1 MSLREVMQGFDLL
14 DRADASGADVAAYW
28 RACGVTDVKVTPDSG
43 TDFVRAVIPGD
54 AGKVAGGAAPT
65 LGIIGQL
72 GGIGARPDQIGFV
85 SDGDG
90 ALAAVAVAATLGRMR
105 DRGDTLAGDV
115 IVTTHICPNAPVRPH
130 DPVPFMTSPVSMAV
144 ANAHQLGG
152 AMDAVLSVDTTK
164 GNRVCNHHGFAI
176 SPTACQGWLL
186 RVSDDLLDIAS
197 RVTGRAPVVLP
208 VTMQDITPYGNGV
221 YHLNSIMQPA
231 TGTSAPVV
239 GVAVT
244 TETTVPG
251 SATGASDLPVIAMTA
266 RFCVEVAK
274 DFGRGKACFH
284 DAAELGSLVGRYGPM
299 THLQSLGA

>member
-1 MSLREVMQGFDLL
+1 
-14 DRADASGADVAAYW
+14 
-28 RACGVTDVKVTPDSG
+28 
-43 TDFVRAVIPGD
+43 
-54 AGKVAGGAAPT
+54 
-65 LGIIGQL
+65 
-72 GGIGARPDQIGFV
+72 
-85 SDGDG
+85 
-90 ALAAVAVAATLGRMR
+90 
-105 DRGDTLAGDV
+105 
-115 IVTTHICPNAPVRPH
+115 
-130 DPVPFMTSPVSMAV
+130 MAV